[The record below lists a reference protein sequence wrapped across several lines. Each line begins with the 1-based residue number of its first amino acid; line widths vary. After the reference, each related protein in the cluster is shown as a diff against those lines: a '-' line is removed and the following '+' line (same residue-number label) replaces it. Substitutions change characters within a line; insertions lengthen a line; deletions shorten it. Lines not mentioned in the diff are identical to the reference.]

1 MNKKELK
8 NAVNKAV
15 YKYAESLGYQMSD
28 DGDGS
33 CVTFTPDGGS
43 NDDTIDYSRSHH
55 ETYTLNWASD
65 KCKADAE
72 KIEQYAKQTLQQEE
86 YNYALLFPLQYK
98 EGLYHIADIIDVDGN
113 PWVEKD
119 EALRIMRE
127 VKQMS
132 LYPQYK

>member
-33 CVTFTPDGGS
+33 CVTFTPDEGS

-55 ETYTLNWASD
+55 ETYTLNWSSNE
-65 KCKADAE
+65 CKADAE

-113 PWVEKD
+113 PWVERD

>member
-8 NAVNKAV
+8 NTVNKAV
-15 YKYAESLGYQMSD
+15 YKYAESLGYQVYD

-33 CVTFTPDGGS
+33 CVTFRAEGDNIADS
-43 NDDTIDYSRSHH
+43 IDYSRSHH
-55 ETYTLNWASD
+55 DTYTLNWSSNE
-65 KCKADAE
+65 CKADAE
-72 KIEQYAKQTLQQEE
+72 KIEQYAKQILQQEE

-113 PWVEKD
+113 PWVERD

-132 LYPQYK
+132 LYSQYK